1 MGKARASAKLAQVT
15 LDAGALIAIDRGDG
29 RMIALIQRVLD
40 QGGSFH
46 VPAGAL
52 AQAWRNGQRQ
62 ATLARFTRG
71 AEVQVVPLDEPL
83 SRACGELLAAT
94 RTSDVIDASVVI
106 VARKNRDVI
115 VTSDAADLARLDP
128 EAVLVNV

>member
-62 ATLARFTRG
+62 ATLARLRSKRQVTAISNSDSCFT
-71 AEVQVVPLDEPL
+71 
-83 SRACGELLAAT
+83 
-94 RTSDVIDASVVI
+94 
-106 VARKNRDVI
+106 
-115 VTSDAADLARLDP
+115 
-128 EAVLVNV
+128 